1 MIFKKSKTKIVQMLL
16 ILIGAMIVIY
26 TYYTDFNKKRSKI
39 FSNEFKKEIIE
50 ISENQKETDIF
61 FNIEYSGLDLAGNR
75 YILKSKEAKAGNV
88 NKELVSMK
96 NVDAVFYFKDSTV
109 LKIYSDFGIYNN
121 KTLDMIF
128 DKNVKAIYGESELMA
143 DKAEYSNSRAFLKI
157 LKNVQ
162 VKDVSG
168 KIFADELYFDLKSKK
183 LNIASFDDNEINA
196 NINIK

>member
-96 NVDAVFYFKDSTV
+96 NVDAVF
-109 LKIYSDFGIYNN
+109 
-121 KTLDMIF
+121 
-128 DKNVKAIYGESELMA
+128 
-143 DKAEYSNSRAFLKI
+143 
-157 LKNVQ
+157 
-162 VKDVSG
+162 
-168 KIFADELYFDLKSKK
+168 
-183 LNIASFDDNEINA
+183 
-196 NINIK
+196 